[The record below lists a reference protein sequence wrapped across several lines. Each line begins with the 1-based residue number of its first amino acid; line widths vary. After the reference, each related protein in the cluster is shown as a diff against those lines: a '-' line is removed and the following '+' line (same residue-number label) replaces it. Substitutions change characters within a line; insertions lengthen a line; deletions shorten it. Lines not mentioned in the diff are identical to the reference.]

1 MSNDNVT
8 YLLEGHP
15 YFCFRK
21 KWKKRYCVIVKRSS
35 ISMHCLSRLSLLLIC
50 TNSVFCTTFDDFDE
64 LQLWAQTLERSLIR
78 CRFFATACYAA
89 KASNLRVHMSHPIN
103 RLSFTFSAPG
113 LNRPLSN
120 LRTSFEGVHRA
131 SPSFSLQSLR
141 ELFHRRLNS
150 HAPDIAKNG
159 VVGEEAFCD
168 GCLHVT
174 QDRLCFV
181 LMPSDGQ
188 PTLLASWLFDSGNLL
203 AYGTGRFA
211 MPLPPSTPNQQLVT
225 DAAKS
230 CRLAF
235 YLISSTRMRNA
246 PGLHIFVCDQAA
258 EVSQWIQRATRP
270 TCLLHER
277 RWVTSIVS
285 QLGSPSLRSP
295 LASTSWRQRCFSDP
309 IASISNDQ
317 SRAWT
322 TLGSSPNTRR
332 DVDHNGPWGEQHTRS
347 VTQDLSEDHGNCP
360 SLATRNPPA
369 GLTHPTNSAADGER
383 LSSPPYHATK
393 SSSSLFGDPL
403 GPEPPAKES
412 SASRLN
418 NGCYAD
424 NSPNSLE
431 NPLGKFFVSK
441 QLAKTSGICESEPA
455 RPASD
460 EVDGP
465 GSAVETNSG
474 LPCTSKGDRHAVVAL
489 PSTSFSSAYSPNAY
503 QSSPRNPADGYRRT
517 ENYIQPTPRRPL
529 PCRWSAPVSS
539 PAPLTQ
545 TKTLRNSLVWPTSVS
560 TTASPSSRN
569 RTISEG
575 FTASAVR
582 SSNYRRLLSPS
593 TLSSLGELSLDQL
606 TQVCASAYWEAAPL
620 MEKPHT
626 GHLYVSR
633 DEVLQAAHQRP
644 TRGWR
649 GDASGDS
656 GGRPPRGGGDDGS
669 DSANP
674 FPHRGCGN
682 LSYAGSNLHQR
693 RQPSPGRDPLQSA
706 VGACDTEA
714 FQPLP
719 TSSDANPGIQS
730 HESRHSPKVQA
741 PAVQSPSSPYV
752 NVVVDV
758 LTTSAAPS
766 TSPSRSTTP
775 PPLVAR
781 QDPENYLRPVLTD
794 VHAAGCRHP
803 VPRWPQPVAQFSEY
817 LNVGRPVPT
826 SFLDTTASY
835 VSQLAEERR
844 FDVTSPS
851 VLTPRTA
858 PERPTRSDPPISHSE
873 DSEKPF
879 ASASPSAVPAQLL
892 NYSTLTF
899 PQSNLQ
905 SSVVATS
912 ENNSHFAE
920 LTGAGSSRPRTTSG
934 LDEMAASTM
943 ATASDPGCSQS
954 QGCNYVLID
963 CVSTHALSQM
973 VHELADPP
981 DAQPPD
987 VHLRSEVTTPEPT
1000 TPRTVTT
1007 GEMVDGEPD
1016 RPASRRSARSR
1027 GFCGIL
1033 LPQLSTGTDIELT
1046 NFVNPPG
1053 CSSGSTRVSS
1063 QSDQC
1068 FSSPRFFHLRHRLG
1082 RFRLRTTR

>member
-1 MSNDNVT
+1 MSKENVT

-21 KWKKRYCVIVKRSS
+21 KWKKRYCVIVKHALKVYISKPRSNFFYKTEIVHS
-35 ISMHCLSRLSLLLIC
+35 FDFGVHCLSRLSLLLIC

-89 KASNLRVHMSHPIN
+89 KASHLRVHMSHPID

-113 LNRPLSN
+113 LNKPLSK
-120 LRTSFEGVHRA
+120 LRTSFEGVNRA

-141 ELFHRRLNS
+141 ELFHRRLNF
-150 HAPDIAKNG
+150 HPPDIAKNG
-159 VVGEEAFCD
+159 IVGEEAFCD

-181 LMPSDGQ
+181 LMPSDRQ
-188 PTLLASWLFDSGNLL
+188 PALLASWLFDSGNLL

-225 DAAKS
+225 EAAKS

-258 EVSQWIQRATRP
+258 EVRQWIQRATRP

-295 LASTSWRQRCFSDP
+295 LSSTSWRQRCFSDP
-309 IASISNDQ
+309 VASISNDQ

-322 TLGSSPNTRR
+322 TLGSSPNPRR

-347 VTQDLSEDHGNCP
+347 VTQDLSEDHGNYP
-360 SLATRNPPA
+360 SQATRNPPA
-369 GLTHPTNSAADGER
+369 GLNHPTNPAADSEC
-383 LSSPPYHATK
+383 LLLPPYHATK

-403 GPEPPAKES
+403 GPEPSAKES
-412 SASRLN
+412 SASRLDN
-418 NGCYAD
+418 SCYAD

-431 NPLGKFFVSK
+431 NPLGKFSVSK
-441 QLAKTSGICESEPA
+441 QLAKTSGVCGSTHT
-455 RPASD
+455 RPAGD
-460 EVDGP
+460 EVDGSA
-465 GSAVETNSG
+465 SAVETNPD
-474 LPCTSKGDRHAVVAL
+474 LPCTSKGGRHAVVAL
-489 PSTSFSSAYSPNAY
+489 PSTSFSSSHPPNAY
-503 QSSPRNPADGYRRT
+503 QSSPRNPAEGYRGT

-529 PCRWSAPVSS
+529 PCRWSAPVGS
-539 PAPLTQ
+539 PAPLTR
-545 TKTLRNSLVWPTSVS
+545 TKTLRNSLVWP
-560 TTASPSSRN
+560 TASPSSRN

-575 FTASAVR
+575 FTASAMR

-633 DEVLQAAHQRP
+633 DEILQAAHQRP

-656 GGRPPRGGGDDGS
+656 GGRSPRGGGDDGS
-669 DSANP
+669 DSAHP
-674 FPHRGCGN
+674 FPHRGCDN
-682 LSYAGSNLHQR
+682 LSHTGSNPHQQR
-693 RQPSPGRDPLQSA
+693 RPSPGRDPLQSA
-706 VGACDTEA
+706 VGVRDNEA

-719 TSSDANPGIQS
+719 TSSDANPGILS

-766 TSPSRSTTP
+766 TSPSRPTTP

-781 QDPENYLRPVLTD
+781 QDPENYLRPVPTD
-794 VHAAGCRHP
+794 VRDVSCHP
-803 VPRWPQPVAQFSEY
+803 VPRWLQPVAHFSEY

-826 SFLDTTASY
+826 SSLDANASY
-835 VSQLAEERR
+835 VSQLAEDRR
-844 FDVTSPS
+844 FHVTSPS

-858 PERPTRSDPPISHSE
+858 PERPTHADPPISRSE

-879 ASASPSAVPAQLL
+879 ASASPSTVPAQLL

-899 PQSNLQ
+899 PQSSLQ
-905 SSVVATS
+905 SPVVATS

-920 LTGAGSSRPRTTSG
+920 LTEAGSSRPRTTPG
-934 LDEMAASTM
+934 LEEMAASTM

-963 CVSTHALSQM
+963 CVSTHALSEM

-981 DAQPPD
+981 DTQPPD

-1000 TPRTVTT
+1000 TPRTLTT
-1007 GEMVDGEPD
+1007 VM
-1016 RPASRRSARSR
+1016 
-1027 GFCGIL
+1027 
-1033 LPQLSTGTDIELT
+1033 
-1046 NFVNPPG
+1046 
-1053 CSSGSTRVSS
+1053 
-1063 QSDQC
+1063 
-1068 FSSPRFFHLRHRLG
+1068 
-1082 RFRLRTTR
+1082 